1 MENCRNKLK
10 YKKAIINIIYSFTWD
25 VTECDFN
32 EIVESSKDI
41 ENWQKLFLFERPVE
55 LMGTKKQAAYH
66 PNIISQNLSVLHRNE
81 IINEDVEIIVPLN
94 ENGLTKSKI
103 ITKLSY
109 ALRIYENGSGNC
121 TFSFNIIEPTYYKI
135 NAILR
140 LSSSIVIEAKL
151 QNQQCI
157 TSSIIKMNSSLKKFF
172 KEDYYEIDLIKI
184 FDAILKDSIFPK
196 IWKSKDLWFDKKTIY
211 NKKDCFNNW
220 QTPYALSI
228 IELDEP
234 DYRDFEDFQKKDT
247 IKELGAIACRLSSE
261 NDKIETEFL
270 KLKREYIF
278 DSLGFYKCQFD
289 DEKKDGI
296 RLKNYS
302 HHADLFY
309 SIGKRGALAIT
320 PDLNCNP
327 SYYAIPTLL
336 NLVEILRSRWHLGSI
351 VNLKLDD
358 TLQLIARSKNLE
370 IVLDD
375 IFLCRVLFGFFLQ
388 NPAPYLFD
396 GGAITEIAEAGDE
409 TFWLKKLTL
418 ETERKFEVLD
428 KLLKDQLERK
438 RLNSLMDYYNK
449 NNQNTK

>member
-1 MENCRNKLK
+1 MENDSNKLK

-32 EIVESSKDI
+32 ELVESSKYI
-41 ENWQKLFLFERPVE
+41 KNWKKLFLFERPVE
-55 LMGTKKQAAYH
+55 LMDSKKQAAYH
-66 PNIISQNLSVLHRNE
+66 PNIISQNLSVLHRDE
-81 IINEDVEIIVPLN
+81 TINEDVEIIVPN
-94 ENGLTKSKI
+94 NAKGLIQSKI

-109 ALRIYENGSGNC
+109 SLRIYENGSGNC
-121 TFSFNIIEPTYYKI
+121 TFSFDIIEPSYYKI

-140 LSSSIVIEAKL
+140 LSSSIVIESKL
-151 QNQQCI
+151 QEKNYP
-157 TSSIIKMNSSLKKFF
+157 TSSIIKMNSSLGKYF
-172 KEDYYEIDLIKI
+172 KENYSEIELIKI
-184 FDAILKDSIFPK
+184 FDAILNDSIFPE
-196 IWKSKDLWFDKKTIY
+196 IWKSKNLWFDKKTIN
-211 NKKDCFNNW
+211 NKNDCFNNW

-228 IELDEP
+228 IELDEN
-234 DYRDFEDFQKKDT
+234 DYRDFEDLQKKDT

-261 NDKIETEFL
+261 NDKIETEYL

-278 DSLGFYKCQFD
+278 DSLGFYRCQFD
-289 DEKKDGI
+289 KEKKDGI

-309 SIGKRGALAIT
+309 TIGKRGALAIT
-320 PDLNCNP
+320 YDLNCNP

-358 TLQLIARSKNLE
+358 TLQLIARSRNLE

-375 IFLCRVLFGFFLQ
+375 IFLCRALFGFFLQ

-396 GGAITEIAEAGDE
+396 GGAITEIAEAGEE
-409 TFWLKKLTL
+409 TFWLKRLTL
-418 ETERKFEVLD
+418 ETERKFDVLD

-438 RLNSLMDYYNK
+438 RLNSLMEYYNQK
-449 NNQNTK
+449 SI

>member
-1 MENCRNKLK
+1 MENDSNKLK

-32 EIVESSKDI
+32 DLVESSKDI
-41 ENWQKLFLFERPVE
+41 KNWKKLFLFERPLE
-55 LMGTKKQAAYH
+55 LMDSKKQAAYH
-66 PNIISQNLSVLHRNE
+66 PNIISQNLSVLHRYE
-81 IINEDVEIIVPLN
+81 TINEDVEIIVPN
-94 ENGLTKSKI
+94 NANGLIQSKI

-109 ALRIYENGSGNC
+109 SLRIYENGSGNC
-121 TFSFNIIEPTYYKI
+121 TFSFDIIEPSYYKI

-140 LSSSIVIEAKL
+140 LSSSIVIESKL
-151 QNQQCI
+151 QEKNYP
-157 TSSIIKMNSSLKKFF
+157 TSSIIKMNSSLGKYF
-172 KEDYYEIDLIKI
+172 KENYSQIELIKI
-184 FDAILKDSIFPK
+184 FDAILNDSIFPE
-196 IWKSKDLWFDKKTIY
+196 IWKSKNLWFDKKTIN
-211 NKKDCFNNW
+211 NKNDCFNNW

-228 IELDEP
+228 IELDEN
-234 DYRDFEDFQKKDT
+234 DYRDFEDLQKKDT

-261 NDKIETEFL
+261 NDKIETEYL

-278 DSLGFYKCQFD
+278 DSLGFYRCQFD
-289 DEKKDGI
+289 EEKKDGI

-309 SIGKRGALAIT
+309 TIGKRGALAIT
-320 PDLNCNP
+320 HDLNCNP

-375 IFLCRVLFGFFLQ
+375 IFLCRALFGFFLQ

-396 GGAITEIAEAGDE
+396 GGAITEIAEAGEE
-409 TFWLKKLTL
+409 TFWLKRLTL
-418 ETERKFEVLD
+418 ETERKFDVLD

-438 RLNSLMDYYNK
+438 RLNSLMEYYNQK
-449 NNQNTK
+449 SI

>member
-1 MENCRNKLK
+1 MENSSKKLR

-32 EIVESSKDI
+32 EIVESSKEID
-41 ENWQKLFLFERPVE
+41 NWKKLFLFERPVE
-55 LMGTKKQAAYH
+55 LLGTKKQAAYH

-81 IINEDVEIIVPLN
+81 VIDEDVEIIVPYNAEDLIS
-94 ENGLTKSKI
+94 TKI
-103 ITKLSY
+103 ISKLSY
-109 ALRIYENGSGNC
+109 TLRIYENGSGNC
-121 TFSFNIIEPTYYKI
+121 TFSFNIIEPSYYKI

-140 LSSSIVIEAKL
+140 LSSSIVIENKP
-151 QNQQCI
+151 QDQEYK
-157 TSSIIKMNSSLKKFF
+157 TSSIIKMNSSLKKYF
-172 KEDYYEIDLIKI
+172 KEDCKEIDLIKI
-184 FDAILKDSIFPK
+184 FDAILNDSIFPK
-196 IWKSKDLWFDKKTIY
+196 IWKSKNLWFDKKTIN
-211 NKKDCFNNW
+211 NKNNCFNNW

-228 IELDEP
+228 IELDEE
-234 DYRDFEDFQKKDT
+234 DYQYFEDLQEKDT

-278 DSLGFYKCQFD
+278 DSLGYYRCQFD
-289 DEKKDGI
+289 ENKKDGM

-309 SIGKRGALAIT
+309 TIGKRGALAIT
-320 PDLNCNP
+320 HDLNCNP
-327 SYYAIPTLL
+327 SYYAIPTML

-358 TLQLIARSKNLE
+358 TLQLIARSKNLD

-375 IFLCRVLFGFFLQ
+375 IFLCRALFGFFLQ

-396 GGAITEIAEAGDE
+396 GGAITEIAEAGEE

-418 ETERKFEVLD
+418 ETERKFDVLD

-438 RLNSLMDYYNK
+438 RLNSLMEYYN
-449 NNQNTK
+449 NTQNIK